1 MTRRTAELGIATSN
15 PMGRSFM
22 KPDSH
27 YGRTRIPQLDRN
39 MAGCWSPAFS
49 GQAMVEF
56 ALVLFVAMIVL
67 FVAIQMA
74 FIGQTALA
82 LGQLNYQAARY
93 AAVNPTYSCSQVAS
107 YMSSNGAPSVV
118 SAGVTQMSPCGA
130 AAKDC
135 TMPTTNSVGSGVRLC
150 MACTSASS
158 GTPEDCSTRT
168 FGDSVQVSLAF
179 DATSRIFLSKNTS
192 NPNFFGIPFP
202 TMLTSTETAMSE

>member
-1 MTRRTAELGIATSN
+1 
-15 PMGRSFM
+15 
-22 KPDSH
+22 
-27 YGRTRIPQLDRN
+27 
-39 MAGCWSPAFS
+39 
-49 GQAMVEF
+49 MVEF

-93 AAVNPTYSCSQVAS
+93 AAVNPTFGCSQVAT

-118 SAGVTQMSPCGA
+118 SAGVTQIGGCGA
-130 AAKDC
+130 AGGC
-135 TMPTTNSVGSGVRLC
+135 SLPTTNSVGTGVRIC
-150 MACTSASS
+150 MVCTNASTSA
-158 GTPEDCSTRT
+158 TEDCTARN

-179 DATSRIFLSKNTS
+179 DATSRIFLSKNTT

-202 TMLTSTETAMSE
+202 TMLTSKETAMSE

>member
-1 MTRRTAELGIATSN
+1 
-15 PMGRSFM
+15 MGRLFM
-22 KPDSH
+22 RPYSQ
-27 YGRTRIPQLDRN
+27 YGRTKTPQLDRN
-39 MAGCWSPAFS
+39 VAGCGIPALS

-74 FIGQTALA
+74 FLGQTALA

-107 YMSSNGAPSVV
+107 YMTSNGAPSVV
-118 SAGVTQMSPCGA
+118 SAGVTQMGSCGA
-130 AAKDC
+130 ANGC
-135 TMPTTNSVGSGVRLC
+135 TLPTTNSVGTGVRLC

-158 GTPEDCSTRT
+158 GSAEDCSART

-179 DATSRIFLSKNTS
+179 DATSRIFLSKNMT
-192 NPNFFGIPFP
+192 NPNFF
-202 TMLTSTETAMSE
+202 

>member
-1 MTRRTAELGIATSN
+1 
-15 PMGRSFM
+15 M
-22 KPDSH
+22 KPYFH
-27 YGRTRIPQLDRN
+27 YGRTKTPQFVRN
-39 MAGCWSPAFS
+39 MTTCGSPAVS

-93 AAVNPTYSCSQVAS
+93 AAVNPTFSCSQVSA

-118 SAGVTQMSPCGA
+118 SAGVTTLGGCGSA
-130 AAKDC
+130 GGC
-135 TMPTTNSVGSGVRLC
+135 SLPTTNTPGSGVSMC
-150 MACTSASS
+150 MVCTNASTSA
-158 GTPEDCSTRT
+158 TEDCSTRN
-168 FGDSVQVSLAF
+168 FGDAVQLSLAF

-202 TMLTSTETAMSE
+202 TMLTSKETAMSE

>member
-22 KPDSH
+22 KADSY

-93 AAVNPTYSCSQVAS
+93 AAVNPTYGCDQVKT
-107 YMSSNGAPSVV
+107 YMQSNGAPTVV
-118 SAGVTQMSPCGA
+118 SAGVNEMGSCGLA
-130 AAKDC
+130 AGC
-135 TMPTTNSVGSGVRLC
+135 SMPTTNAVGQGVRIC

-158 GTPEDCSTRT
+158 GAAEDCSART

>member
-1 MTRRTAELGIATSN
+1 
-15 PMGRSFM
+15 M
-22 KPDSH
+22 KPYSH
-27 YGRTRIPQLDRN
+27 CGCTKIPRCSRSMPECGRLAR
-39 MAGCWSPAFS
+39 C

-93 AAVNPTYSCSQVAS
+93 AAVNPTFGCSQVAT

-118 SAGVTQMSPCGA
+118 SAGVTQIGGCGA
-130 AAKDC
+130 AGGC
-135 TMPTTNSVGSGVRLC
+135 SLPTTNSVGTGVRIC
-150 MACTSASS
+150 MVCTNASTSA
-158 GTPEDCSTRT
+158 TEDCTARN

-179 DATSRIFLSKNTS
+179 DATSRIFLSKNTT

-202 TMLTSTETAMSE
+202 TMLTSKETAMSE

>member
-1 MTRRTAELGIATSN
+1 
-15 PMGRSFM
+15 M
-22 KPDSH
+22 K
-27 YGRTRIPQLDRN
+27 TPQLDHNVRDRR
-39 MAGCWSPAFS
+39 SLIS
-49 GQAMVEF
+49 TGQAMVEF

-74 FIGQTALA
+74 FLGQTALA

-118 SAGVTQMSPCGA
+118 SAGVTQMSPCGSA
-130 AAKDC
+130 ANDC

-150 MACTSASS
+150 MACTSAST
-158 GTPEDCSTRT
+158 GNAEDCSART

-202 TMLTSTETAMSE
+202 TMLTSKETAMSE

>member
-22 KPDSH
+22 KADSY

-67 FVAIQMA
+67 FVSIQMA
-74 FIGQTALA
+74 FIGQAALA

-93 AAVNPTYSCSQVAS
+93 AAVNPTFGCNSVAT
-107 YMSSNGAPSVV
+107 YMKNNGAPSVASKGVSCYSDSGCPAGGITATVGQGV
-118 SAGVTQMSPCGA
+118 SACMVCTQ
-130 AAKDC
+130 
-135 TMPTTNSVGSGVRLC
+135 
-150 MACTSASS
+150 ASS
-158 GTPEDCSTRT
+158 GTTEACNARS
-168 FGDSVQVSLAF
+168 FGDSVQLSLAF
-179 DATSRIFLSKNTS
+179 DATSVIFLSKNTT

-202 TMLTSTETAMSE
+202 TQLTSTETAMSE

>member
-27 YGRTRIPQLDRN
+27 YGRTKIPQLDRN

-67 FVAIQMA
+67 FVSIQMA
-74 FIGQTALA
+74 FIGQAALA

-93 AAVNPTYSCSQVAS
+93 AAVNPTFGCTTVAT
-107 YMSSNGAPSVV
+107 YMHSNGAPSVASKGV
-118 SAGVTQMSPCGA
+118 SCPNGDSGCPAGGITA
-130 AAKDC
+130 
-135 TMPTTNSVGSGVRLC
+135 TVGTGVHAC
-150 MACTSASS
+150 MICTSASS
-158 GTPEDCSTRT
+158 GTTEACTARS
-168 FGDSVQVSLAF
+168 FGDSVQLSLAF
-179 DATSRIFLSKNTS
+179 DATSVIFLSKNTT

-202 TMLTSTETAMSE
+202 TQLTSTETAMSE